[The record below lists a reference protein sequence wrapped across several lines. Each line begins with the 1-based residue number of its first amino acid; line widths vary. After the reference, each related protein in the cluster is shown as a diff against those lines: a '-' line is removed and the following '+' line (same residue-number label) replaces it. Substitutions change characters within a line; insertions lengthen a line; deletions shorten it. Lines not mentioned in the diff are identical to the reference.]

1 MQQYDVVIAG
11 GGMVGASLACCLAA
25 MSKGAI
31 SVLVV
36 EGFALAENAVKPLY
50 QPSFDARST
59 ALSAGSKTIIEAMGV
74 WQNLSQHLQSIDK
87 IHVSNKGRL
96 GSTLMDAMQE
106 NLPAL
111 GYVVENQWLGKVLLA
126 TVQSHACIEWR
137 SPAVVSALDTSG
149 EKPIAT
155 ISQHGAAETV
165 ACDLLVIA
173 DGAHSAL
180 AQSIGIQYSENDY
193 HHSAII
199 ANIATAKSHQGL
211 AFERFTDSGPLAMLP
226 LVTNQG
232 VNRSALVWTMPEAQA
247 QQVIELSDEAFLSRL
262 QDRFGYR
269 LGKLQRVGAR
279 ASYPLK
285 LVQACEQVRSGVVVM
300 GNAAHFLHPV
310 AGQGFNLALRDIAG
324 LCELVCKA
332 EVRGDAVGGLRLLE
346 QYRQSQAWDQRKT
359 TMFSDKVGEV
369 FMADQAIFAGL
380 RDLGLSALDL
390 VPPIKSRFVKETA
403 GLLGASARW

>member
-11 GGMVGASLACCLAA
+11 GGMVGASLACCLATA
-25 MSKGAI
+25 SNGAI
-31 SVLVV
+31 SILVV
-36 EGFALAENAVKPLY
+36 EGFALPEDASKPSY

-59 ALSAGSKTIIEAMGV
+59 ALSAGSKAIIEAMGV
-74 WQNLSQHLQSIDK
+74 WQNLSQHLQSIDQ

-96 GSTLMDAMQE
+96 GSTLMDAAQE

-126 TVQSHACIEWR
+126 EVQSHACIEWR
-137 SPAVVSALDTSG
+137 SPAKVSAVDTGG
-149 EKPIAT
+149 EKPVAT
-155 ISQHGAAETV
+155 ISQNDVAEKI
-165 ACDLLVIA
+165 ACSLLVIA

-193 HHSAII
+193 YHTAII
-199 ANIATAKSHQGL
+199 ANIATAKPHNGL
-211 AFERFTDSGPLAMLP
+211 AFERFTDTGPLAMLP
-226 LVTNQG
+226 LVANQG
-232 VNRSALVWTMPEAQA
+232 VNRSALVWTMPDEQA
-247 QQVIELSDEAFLSRL
+247 QQVVELSDEDFLTRL
-262 QDRFGYR
+262 QERFGYR
-269 LGKLQRVGAR
+269 LGKLQRVGER

-285 LVQACEQVRSGVVVM
+285 LVEACEQIRGGVVVM

-332 EVRGDAVGGLRLLE
+332 KASGGDVGSLSLLE
-346 QYRQSQAWDQRKT
+346 QYRESQAWDQRKT
-359 TMFSDKVGEV
+359 TVFSDKVGEV
-369 FMADQAIFAGL
+369 FMADQPIFAGL

-403 GLLGASARW
+403 GLLGARAKW

>member
-25 MSKGAI
+25 ASKGAI

-36 EGFALAENAVKPLY
+36 EGFALPESAGQPSY

-59 ALSAGSKTIIEAMGV
+59 ALSAGSQAIIEAMGV

-96 GSTLMDAMQE
+96 GSTLMDASQE

-126 TVQSHACIEWR
+126 KVQSHACIEWR
-137 SPAVVSALDTSG
+137 SPAVVSGLDTSG
-149 EKPIAT
+149 KKPVAT
-155 ISQHGAAETV
+155 ISQHDAAEKV
-165 ACDLLVIA
+165 VCDLLVIA

-180 AQSIGIQYSENDY
+180 AQSIGIQYTENDY

-199 ANIATAKSHQGL
+199 ANIATAKPHQGL

-226 LVTNQG
+226 LVANQG
-232 VNRSALVWTMPEAQA
+232 VNRSALVWTMPTEQA
-247 QQVIELSDEAFLSRL
+247 QHLVDLPDEDFLASL
-262 QDRFGYR
+262 QARFGYR
-269 LGKLQRVGAR
+269 LGQLQRVGER
-279 ASYPLK
+279 VSYPLK
-285 LVQACEQVRSGVVVM
+285 LVEACEQVRTGVVVM

-310 AGQGFNLALRDIAG
+310 AGQGFNLALRDIAS
-324 LCELVCKA
+324 LCELVCNAKVNGVA
-332 EVRGDAVGGLRLLE
+332 IGGLSLLE
-346 QYRQSQAWDQRKT
+346 QYRQNQAWDQRKT
-359 TMFSDKVGEV
+359 TLFSDKVGAV
-369 FMADQAIFAGL
+369 FMADQPLFAVL
-380 RDLGLSALDL
+380 RDMGLTVLDL
-390 VPPIKSRFVKETA
+390 MPPIKSRFVKETA
-403 GLLGASARW
+403 GLVGARAKW

>member
-1 MQQYDVVIAG
+1 
-11 GGMVGASLACCLAA
+11 MVGASLACCLATA
-25 MSKGAI
+25 SKGTL

-36 EGFALAENAVKPLY
+36 EGFSLPENAGQPSY

-59 ALSAGSKTIIEAMGV
+59 ALSAGSQTIIEAMGV
-74 WQNLSQHLQSIDK
+74 WQNLSQHLQNIDK

-96 GSTLMDAMQE
+96 GSTLMDATQE

-126 TVQSHACIEWR
+126 QVQSHACIEWR
-137 SPAVVSALDTSG
+137 SPAKVCSLDTSG
-149 EKPIAT
+149 EKPIVT
-155 ISQHGAAETV
+155 ISQHDAAEKF

-193 HHSAII
+193 HHRAII
-199 ANIATAKSHQGL
+199 ANIATAKPHQGL

-226 LVTNQG
+226 LVANQG
-232 VNRSALVWTMPEAQA
+232 VNRSALVWTMPAQQA

-262 QDRFGYR
+262 QERFGYR
-269 LGKLQRVGAR
+269 LGKLQRVGER
-279 ASYPLK
+279 ASYPHK

-332 EVRGDAVGGLRLLE
+332 KARGVAIGSLSLLE
-346 QYRQSQAWDQRKT
+346 QYRESQAWDQRKT
-359 TMFSDKVGEV
+359 TVFSDKVGEV
-369 FMADQAIFAGL
+369 FMADQPLFAGL
-380 RDLGLSALDL
+380 RDMGLSVLDL

-403 GLLGASARW
+403 GLLGARAKW